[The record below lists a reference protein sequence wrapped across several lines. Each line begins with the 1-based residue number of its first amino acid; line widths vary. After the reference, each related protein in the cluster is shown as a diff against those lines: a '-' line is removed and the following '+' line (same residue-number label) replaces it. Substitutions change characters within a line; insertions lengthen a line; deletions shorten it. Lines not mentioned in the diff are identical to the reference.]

1 MPFIQRN
8 EAGVII
14 GQFANLQPGIA
25 EVWLPD
31 DAPELLAMIVD
42 SELQSAIDTERQWR
56 DRQLVATTG
65 PRDRHRDEL
74 ELGRETTLTPEQYA
88 ALLVHIQALRD
99 WPESSDFPDSSGR
112 PAAPDWL
119 DTN

>member
-8 EAGVII
+8 EAGVIV

-25 EVWLPD
+25 EQWLAD
-31 DAPELLAMIVD
+31 DDPELLAIF
-42 SELQSAIDTERQWR
+42 ETAEKQGAIDMERQWR

-88 ALLVHIQALRD
+88 ELLQHIQALRD
-99 WPESSDFPDSSGR
+99 WPESPGFPNSDER

-119 DTN
+119 DPN

>member
-8 EAGVII
+8 EDGVVV

-25 EVWLPD
+25 EQWLD
-31 DAPELLAMIVD
+31 DDDPELLENLAAA
-42 SELQSAIDTERQWR
+42 QRQGAIDFERQWR

-74 ELGRETTLTPEQYA
+74 ELGRETTLAPEQYA

-99 WPESSDFPDSSGR
+99 WPESSDFPDSSAR
-112 PAAPDWL
+112 PVAPDWF